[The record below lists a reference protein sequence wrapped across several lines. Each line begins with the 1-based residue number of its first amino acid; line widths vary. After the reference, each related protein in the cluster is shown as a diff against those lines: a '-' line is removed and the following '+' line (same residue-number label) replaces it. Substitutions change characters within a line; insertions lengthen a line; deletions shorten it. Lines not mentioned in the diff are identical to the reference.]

1 MDCELGRLSGSEDD
15 AQAPSG
21 GSARASRPA
30 PTRKPHAVTTPGE
43 KVSDQ
48 IDLWLRDDR
57 PKTVDSLIEMFG
69 DGSFA
74 ILFVLLMALPALP
87 LPTGGATHVLEVITM
102 MLSLELVAGRR
113 RVWLPRRWRRVE
125 LAGTSRQRLIEK
137 LLAGIRRLER
147 FSRPRG
153 RWLLRHRLSGIV
165 FGLVVF
171 ALTLAAFLAP
181 PFSGLD
187 TLPSIGVVMLALG
200 FLMLDAALAAAGLVV
215 GVLGITAVVGLG
227 SLVANALGGLF

>member
-1 MDCELGRLSGSEDD
+1 
-15 AQAPSG
+15 
-21 GSARASRPA
+21 
-30 PTRKPHAVTTPGE
+30 
-43 KVSDQ
+43 
-48 IDLWLRDDR
+48 
-57 PKTVDSLIEMFG
+57 MFG

-74 ILFVLLMALPALP
+74 ILFVLLMALPALT

-102 MLSLELVAGRR
+102 MLSLELIARRR

-125 LAGTSRQRLIEK
+125 LAGTSSRKLIEK

-153 RWLLRHRLSGIV
+153 RWLLRHRLSGIA

-171 ALTLAAFLAP
+171 VLTLTAFLAP

-187 TLPSIGVVMLALG
+187 TLPSLGVVLLALG
-200 FLMLDAALAAAGLVV
+200 FLMLDTALAAAGLVV
-215 GVLGITAVVGLG
+215 GALGIAAVVGLG
-227 SLVANALGGLF
+227 NLVANALGGLL